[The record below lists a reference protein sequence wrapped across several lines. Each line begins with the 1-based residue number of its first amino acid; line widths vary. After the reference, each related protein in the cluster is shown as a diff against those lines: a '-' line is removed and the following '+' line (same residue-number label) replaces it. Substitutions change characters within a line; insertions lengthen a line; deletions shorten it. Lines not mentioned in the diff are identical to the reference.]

1 MTMGGEVKAFLSE
14 EQLQG
19 IKEDWALFQNS
30 PESNWELYWGSLRN
44 RGEGAG
50 PYVLAVRDDS
60 RLSGMLMGRSE
71 NGHADLRF
79 GYWRLFRMPVKNIV
93 IQSVQTLPPGD
104 GEGLLRQMAL
114 RVVDDLRRGVA
125 DAAVFDCVPED
136 SALHRVL
143 NGIDLPRRMR
153 DNVPKRQIHWH
164 LNLPA
169 TFNEYQKKHK
179 GFMQKVRKFER
190 AYEGRFL
197 YRLFTAEAEIDDFC
211 SAADAVA
218 RKTYQRAL
226 GVGFLN
232 SAEDR
237 GKIKA
242 ASAQGAWL
250 AFVEFVD
257 GKAVAFWSGCRF
269 GSSVF
274 LWWTAYDTDFQEFS
288 PGLVSL
294 ARMAERLIG
303 EGITDIDFGVGDAA
317 YKERLCN
324 ESRWE
329 ETVCI
334 YAPTS
339 KGMLAR
345 GVRSLDAALGNL
357 TRTRLKGLA
366 NRLKTPWRRMMAQRM
381 SKQEG
386 KGGGESTAPKS
397 DGDR

>member
-1 MTMGGEVKAFLSE
+1 M
-14 EQLQG
+14 
-19 IKEDWALFQNS
+19 
-30 PESNWELYWGSLRN
+30 
-44 RGEGAG
+44 
-50 PYVLAVRDDS
+50 
-60 RLSGMLMGRSE
+60 
-71 NGHADLRF
+71 
-79 GYWRLFRMPVKNIV
+79 
-93 IQSVQTLPPGD
+93 
-104 GEGLLRQMAL
+104 LRQMAL